1 MSIISVE
8 EAIDSVIQTIKL
20 TIPKECPRCRLFVQG
35 DVNIERFFGWRNCN
49 GSIIPQSYCR
59 KCRSKKFNPHKRY
72 LFDYEQLTI
81 HTIKQAKNMKKNI
94 NIEGLVSN
102 KGYVK
107 NINLEDGAT
116 IKLCSAS
123 LTDQFNDNLE
133 IFLWGNDVNRIKN
146 YSKVMII
153 DGFVHNYKGKIALS
167 VSKLGRIEI
176 ISEYKKKHFP
186 HNIHV
191 NEPSQLS
198 NDSWIVGE
206 DDASKSYFKP
216 NLNSTKSEDFKF

>member
-1 MSIISVE
+1 MSVISVE

-20 TIPKECPRCRLFVQG
+20 TMPKECPRCHLFVKG
-35 DVNIERFFGWRNCN
+35 DANIERFFGWRNCN

-59 KCRSKKFNPHKRY
+59 KCRNKKFNPHQRH
-72 LFDYEQLTI
+72 LFDYDQLTI

-102 KGYVK
+102 KGYVQ

-123 LTDQFNDNLE
+123 LTDQFNDNIE
-133 IFLWGNDVNRIKN
+133 ILLWGNDVNRVKN
-146 YSKVMII
+146 YSKVMIF

-167 VSKLGRIEI
+167 VSKLGRVEI
-176 ISEYKKKHFP
+176 ISEYKRKHSF
-186 HNIHV
+186 HKIHA
-191 NEPSQLS
+191 NTPSQLS

-206 DDASKSYFKP
+206 DDVSKSYFKI
-216 NLNSTKSEDFKF
+216 NLNNTRSEDFKF